1 MMGKHP
7 WRIDKMKSARIGMVM
22 DPIAGITPAKDSSL
36 AMLLEAQ
43 SRGHELW
50 TFEMGDLRLEN
61 GVARGR
67 GRTVKVWDDP
77 DKWFELG
84 EPVDMALGDLD
95 AILMRKDPPF
105 NMEYIYST
113 YILERAEDA
122 GALVV
127 NKPASLRDMN
137 EKAYTAWFPECCPDT
152 LVTRK
157 MSDLKA
163 FRDHHKRIVV
173 KPLDGM
179 GGKSIF
185 VVDHTD
191 NNSNVIFETLTD
203 DETRFTMAQTYIPE
217 ITAGDKR
224 IILVDGKTP
233 EYALA
238 RVPGP
243 GDNRGNLVMG
253 ASAEI
258 RELTDR
264 DRQICAQVGPEL
276 SRRGV
281 LFAGLDVIGDYLTEI
296 NVTSPTGIREIE
308 KLAQVNLATALI
320 ECPERKLNA
329 RKAAA

>member
-1 MMGKHP
+1 
-7 WRIDKMKSARIGMVM
+7 MKSARIGMVM

-50 TFEMGDLRLEN
+50 TFEMGDLRLDN

-67 GRTVKVWDDP
+67 GRTVKVWVDP
-77 DKWFELG
+77 DKRFELG

-95 AILMRKDPPF
+95 AILMRKDQPF
-105 NMEYIYST
+105 DMEYIYAP

-122 GALVV
+122 GALIV
-127 NKPASLRDMN
+127 NRPASLRDMN

-191 NNSNVIFETLTD
+191 NNANVIFETLTD
-203 DETRFTMAQTYIPE
+203 DETRFTMAQTYIKE

-243 GDNRGNLVMG
+243 DDNRGNLVMG

-258 RELTDR
+258 RELTER
-264 DRQICAQVGPEL
+264 DRWICAQVGPEL

-281 LFAGLDVIGDYLTEI
+281 MFAGLDVIGDYLTEI

-308 KLAQVNLATALI
+308 KLAQVNLAATLI
-320 ECPERKLNA
+320 ECIERELNA

>member
-1 MMGKHP
+1 
-7 WRIDKMKSARIGMVM
+7 MKSARIGMVM

-50 TFEMGDLRLEN
+50 TFEMGDLRLDN

-105 NMEYIYST
+105 DMEYIYAT

-122 GALVV
+122 GALIV
-127 NKPASLRDMN
+127 NRPASLRDMN
-137 EKAYTAWFPECCPDT
+137 EKAYTAWFRECCPDT

-157 MSDLKA
+157 ISDLKA

-191 NNSNVIFETLTD
+191 NNANVIFETLTD

-243 GDNRGNLVMG
+243 DDNRGNLVMG

-258 RELTDR
+258 RELSDR
-264 DRQICAQVGPEL
+264 DRWICAQVGPEL
-276 SRRGV
+276 RRRGV

-308 KLAQVNLATALI
+308 KLAQVNLATTLI
-320 ECPERKLNA
+320 ECIERELNA